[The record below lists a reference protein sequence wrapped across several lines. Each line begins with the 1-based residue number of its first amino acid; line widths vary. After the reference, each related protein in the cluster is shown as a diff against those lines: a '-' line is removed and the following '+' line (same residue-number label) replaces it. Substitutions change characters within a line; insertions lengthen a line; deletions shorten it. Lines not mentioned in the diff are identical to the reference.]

1 MDQVQETMKRIESQQ
16 GVIGTLIVNPEGIPI
31 RTSLDNL
38 TSLQYAG
45 LFRDLTILARSTVR
59 DIDPQNDL
67 MVLRIRTQKHEIMV
81 VPESGFLL
89 MAVQNLCE

>member
-81 VPESGFLL
+81 VPGE
-89 MAVQNLCE
+89 

>member
-1 MDQVQETMKRIESQQ
+1 MKRIESQQ